1 MSKTGVIFQGPL
13 VHHGQ
18 SVFPTISKLIQM
30 RKDLEIVVSTNIE
43 SYLGHKQIVRNLRQ
57 LGIEVISHPNL
68 PPVRDKA
75 RNHFIRNMLFGTQIA
90 LERMDS
96 NYVFRFRSDHQVNN
110 IHNFVLPE
118 SFGSASKI
126 RSPICI
132 SSFGTHHRAL
142 GQLRSGC
149 ISDHAH
155 FGNRLDLLNYWHLD
169 GLTEELISQEKRW
182 IGAVP
187 TDMRYFVEQI
197 LYLAWRRRI
206 GISEDLDLPKRRV
219 WESEFARLFR
229 IITPQVVDV
238 NLHSNLEI
246 WTKIAEYDGS
256 FLKLSTENNHQLN
269 YKLAPFQLFDNTNR
283 WARYLRLSMRAFK

>member
-43 SYLGHKQIVRNLRQ
+43 SYVGHPQIVKNLSQ
-57 LGIEVISHPNL
+57 IGIEVIFHPNL
-68 PPVRDKA
+68 PPVKDKA

-90 LERMDS
+90 LEHMDS
-96 NYVFRFRSDHQVNN
+96 DYVFRFRSDHQVRN

-118 SFGSASKI
+118 AFGPDSKM

-155 FGNRLDLLNYWHLD
+155 FGNRQDLLNYWHLD
-169 GLTEELISQEKRW
+169 GLTEELISKEKRW
-182 IGAVP
+182 VGAVP

-206 GISEDLDLPKRRV
+206 GFSEDLNLPKRRI
-219 WESEFARLFR
+219 WESEFASLFR
-229 IITPQVVDV
+229 MITPQVVDV

-246 WTKIAEYDGS
+246 WTEIAEYDGS
-256 FLKLSTENNHQLN
+256 FLKLSTKKDHQLN
-269 YKLAPFQLFDNTNR
+269 YRLAPFQILDNANR
-283 WARYLRLSMRAFK
+283 WARYLRHSTRAFK